1 MKKFA
6 VILAG
11 CGSRDGSEIHETTMI
26 LLSIKQ
32 LEAEYQCFSINK
44 EQKKVVNFI
53 NGEVMNE
60 KRNVMIESA
69 RIARGNVKEL
79 KDLNVNDFDGI
90 ILPGGMGMV
99 LNYSTYV
106 EDNYNYE
113 VNEDLKN
120 ILQEFKENN
129 KVICATCIAPMI
141 LAKVFK
147 NITITL
153 GSDNHVADI
162 VNKLGNTFQNT
173 RSGEI
178 CVDIKNKIITT
189 PFYMLANNIK
199 TIYDEAYKMIDS
211 ALNM

>member
-32 LEAEYQCFSINK
+32 LGAEYQCFSINK
-44 EQKKVVNFI
+44 EQKKVVNFV

-60 KRNVMIESA
+60 KRNIMIESA

-173 RSGEI
+173 QSGEI